1 MFFTPLYFSGFLC
14 IFALFRKIK
23 RLLETE
29 ILATDGSEERIKRE
43 DKQHPDGV
51 SNKQQTCYLQPL
63 RSKCKK
69 DLHKFTIVDTSM
81 VHGMDQSKV
90 RQLRSLPFQTVSS
103 SSESDQDTSQNSE
116 DLVELACPAYPIEDQ
131 VALANSSNFTKY
143 LADNINALFPH
154 EVVILDSSPNTPIHK
169 AFNATKEV
177 ENHAYHSDLYNDMR
191 KQKSRACDHGE
202 FGHRTGST
210 SMNRNFNLN
219 EPISQPLA
227 SKSIP
232 HVNNEG
238 RATENQMAGKMSGGN
253 SNARMLIDLNFP
265 EVSRVRVIRS
275 S

>member
-1 MFFTPLYFSGFLC
+1 MALNLKV
-14 IFALFRKIK
+14 FALFRKIK

-63 RSKCKK
+63 RSKC
-69 DLHKFTIVDTSM
+69 M

-103 SSESDQDTSQNSE
+103 SSESEQDTSQNSE
-116 DLVELACPAYPIEDQ
+116 DHVELACPAYPIEDQ
-131 VALANSSNFTKY
+131 VALSNSSNSTKY
-143 LADNINALFPH
+143 PADKVNALFPH

-202 FGHRTGST
+202 FGHRTGSN

-219 EPISQPLA
+219 EPISQPLS

-238 RATENQMAGKMSGGN
+238 RAIENQMAGKMSGGN

-265 EVSRVRVIRS
+265 EVSRMRVIRS